1 MEQEEKILEGYSDL
15 EKGAYLGAIASIA
28 TADRQATEDEIEFI
42 NILSESAALS
52 DEQAEMIRRAATEL
66 EGNELE
72 KCLDILKGSE
82 LRFSLV
88 TDMISLA
95 ESDKTYGEE
104 EKQAIAKIAN
114 YLEVNQQQFSL
125 LDEFSKKAKEEN
137 VDPVELSDPSFL
149 SNTGLGDK
157 MQKAGINPGGLLKG
171 LLGVMGPIILGRM
184 LSGGR
189 GGGLLGGLGG
199 GLLGGL
205 GGMLGGGIPGVM
217 PGGNGLGDAGTMS
230 GLGGILGG
238 SGLGGGLG
246 SLTGMLGG
254 GGLSRSGGLLGKI
267 FGS

>member
-1 MEQEEKILEGYSDL
+1 MGQDQKILEGYPDL

-28 TADRQATEDEIEFI
+28 TADRQATEQEVEFI
-42 NILSESAALS
+42 SILCESADLSEQQTS
-52 DEQAEMIRRAATEL
+52 MIHRAAREL
-66 EGNELE
+66 EGEELK
-72 KCLDILKGSE
+72 KCLDILKNSE

-95 ESDKTYGEE
+95 ESDQGYTEE
-104 EKQAIAKIAN
+104 EKQAIEKIAT
-114 YLEVNQQQFSL
+114 YLDVNKQQFSL
-125 LDEFSKKAKEEN
+125 LDQFSQKAKEEN
-137 VDPVELSDPSFL
+137 TDPAELSDPSFL
-149 SNTGLGDK
+149 QSTGLGDK

-205 GGMLGGGIPGVM
+205 GGMFGGGGGLGNARNM
-217 PGGNGLGDAGTMS
+217 GGPGGF
-230 GLGGILGG
+230 
-238 SGLGGGLG
+238 GGGLG

-254 GGLSRSGGLLGKI
+254 GGGLRRPGGMLGGL
-267 FGS
+267 FGL